1 MYFGV
6 DYHPEHWVFPYA
18 GTKDNPEARWEEDA
32 RLMAEAG
39 VNVIR
44 FGEYVWGICEREEG
58 KFEFDWMLRLMDVM
72 KKHGIKVV
80 LCTPT
85 AAPPIWLTRKHRKFC
100 PSMRMG
106 FLIMKAHATQP
117 V

>member
-80 LCTPT
+80 
-85 AAPPIWLTRKHRKFC
+85 
-100 PSMRMG
+100 
-106 FLIMKAHATQP
+106 P
-117 V
+117 VPLPQLHLFG